1 LAYKATHVPVGEDQ
15 TQNIELTQDLAR
27 MFNNR
32 FGETFPIPHCI
43 YTGSEFSRL
52 KSLRDPSKKMSK
64 SDPDPKSRICLNDS
78 PDDILK
84 KIKKSVTDFTSEVTF
99 DPDKRPGVS
108 NLISIHSFV
117 SGRTVEEICGEVQNV
132 NTGKYKLQ
140 VAEAVISHVQPIQKR
155 IDDLMSDEEYLA
167 KVLKM
172 GAEKAT
178 EISENTLDEVKRKLG
193 LQFRIK
199 SAHQQKINV

>member
-1 LAYKATHVPVGEDQ
+1 
-15 TQNIELTQDLAR
+15 
-27 MFNNR
+27 
-32 FGETFPIPHCI
+32 
-43 YTGSEFSRL
+43 
-52 KSLRDPSKKMSK
+52 
-64 SDPDPKSRICLNDS
+64 
-78 PDDILK
+78 
-84 KIKKSVTDFTSEVTF
+84 
-99 DPDKRPGVS
+99 VS